1 MCKRRAD
8 NDMLLDENNYKEQ
21 IHAFTQQDWQPLIEL
36 IPKVENTSKFG
47 EWEEEDI
54 LFPYCIEAPI
64 VSQFLHI
71 VYRLPI
77 IISFDWGAWEEG
89 REIASNDDFDH
100 DTLDLPTKCKLITAI
115 VRNNRFCDG
124 ALVSAFESGLILRIL
139 KSIEKQILPLCSVGI
154 SKNLIKLRGTSN
166 EN

>member
-1 MCKRRAD
+1 
-8 NDMLLDENNYKEQ
+8 MLLDENNYKEQ

-36 IPKVENTSKFG
+36 IPKVESTSKFG
-47 EWEEEDI
+47 EWEEENI

-89 REIASNDDFDH
+89 RKIASNDDFDL
-100 DTLDLPTKCKLITAI
+100 DTLDLPAKCKLITAI
-115 VRNNRFCDG
+115 VRSDRFSEG
-124 ALVSAFESGLILRIL
+124 TLVSAFESGLILRIL
-139 KSIEKQILPLCSVGI
+139 KSIEKQISDVM
-154 SKNLIKLRGTSN
+154 
-166 EN
+166 

>member
-1 MCKRRAD
+1 MFKRRAD

-36 IPKVENTSKFG
+36 IPKVESTSKFG
-47 EWEEEDI
+47 EWEEENI

-89 REIASNDDFDH
+89 RKIASNDDFDL
-100 DTLDLPTKCKLITAI
+100 DTLDLPAKCKLITAI
-115 VRNNRFCDG
+115 VRSDRFSEG
-124 ALVSAFESGLILRIL
+124 TLVSAFESGLILRIL
-139 KSIEKQILPLCSVGI
+139 KSIEKQILPLCNGGI
-154 SKNLIKLRGTSN
+154 SKNLIKSRGTSN

>member
-1 MCKRRAD
+1 
-8 NDMLLDENNYKEQ
+8 MLLDENNYKEQ

-36 IPKVENTSKFG
+36 IPKVESTSKFG
-47 EWEEEDI
+47 EWEEENI

-89 REIASNDDFDH
+89 RKIASNDDFDL
-100 DTLDLPTKCKLITAI
+100 DTLDLPAKCKLITAI
-115 VRNNRFCDG
+115 VRSDRFSEG
-124 ALVSAFESGLILRIL
+124 TLVSAFESGLILRIL
-139 KSIEKQILPLCSVGI
+139 KSIEKQILPLCSGVI

>member
-1 MCKRRAD
+1 
-8 NDMLLDENNYKEQ
+8 MLLDENNYKEQ

-36 IPKVENTSKFG
+36 IPKVESTSKFG
-47 EWEEEDI
+47 EWASAEKNEEETI
-54 LFPYCIEAPI
+54 QFPDCIEETI
-64 VSQFLHI
+64 VSQFLDI

-124 ALVSAFESGLILRIL
+124 VLVSAFESGLILRIL
-139 KSIEKQILPLCSVGI
+139 KSIEKQIADV
-154 SKNLIKLRGTSN
+154 K
-166 EN
+166 

>member
-1 MCKRRAD
+1 
-8 NDMLLDENNYKEQ
+8 MLLDENNYKEQ

-36 IPKVENTSKFG
+36 IPKVESTSKFG
-47 EWEEEDI
+47 EWASAEKNEEETIQFQD
-54 LFPYCIEAPI
+54 CIEETI
-64 VSQFLHI
+64 VSQFLDI

-124 ALVSAFESGLILRIL
+124 VLVSAFESGLILRIL
-139 KSIEKQILPLCSVGI
+139 KSIERQILHPCNGEI
-154 SKNLIKLRGTSN
+154 SKKIIKSMGRRN

>member
-1 MCKRRAD
+1 
-8 NDMLLDENNYKEQ
+8 MLLDENNYKEQ

-36 IPKVENTSKFG
+36 IPKVESTSKFG
-47 EWEEEDI
+47 EWASAEKNEEETI
-54 LFPYCIEAPI
+54 QFPDCIEETI
-64 VSQFLHI
+64 VSQFLDI

-124 ALVSAFESGLILRIL
+124 VLVSAFESGLILRIL
-139 KSIEKQILPLCSVGI
+139 KSIEKQILPPCNGEI
-154 SKNLIKLRGTSN
+154 SK
-166 EN
+166 

>member
-1 MCKRRAD
+1 MFKRRAD

-36 IPKVENTSKFG
+36 IPKVESTSKFG
-47 EWEEEDI
+47 EWEEENI

-89 REIASNDDFDH
+89 RKIASNDDFDL
-100 DTLDLPTKCKLITAI
+100 DTLDLPAKCKLITAI
-115 VRNNRFCDG
+115 VRSDRFSEG
-124 ALVSAFESGLILRIL
+124 TLVSAFESGLILRIL
-139 KSIEKQILPLCSVGI
+139 KSIEKQISDVM
-154 SKNLIKLRGTSN
+154 
-166 EN
+166 

>member
-1 MCKRRAD
+1 
-8 NDMLLDENNYKEQ
+8 MLLDENNYKEQ

-36 IPKVENTSKFG
+36 IPKVESTLKLG
-47 EWEEEDI
+47 EWASAEKNEEETI
-54 LFPYCIEAPI
+54 QFPDCIEETI
-64 VSQFLHI
+64 VSQFLDI

-124 ALVSAFESGLILRIL
+124 VLVSAFESGLILRIL
-139 KSIEKQILPLCSVGI
+139 KSIEKQILPPCNGEI
-154 SKNLIKLRGTSN
+154 SKKYF
-166 EN
+166 

>member
-1 MCKRRAD
+1 
-8 NDMLLDENNYKEQ
+8 MLLDENNYKEQ

-36 IPKVENTSKFG
+36 IPKIGNSSKFG

-54 LFPYCIEAPI
+54 LSPYSIEAPI

-89 REIASNDDFDH
+89 RKIASNDDFDL
-100 DTLDLPTKCKLITAI
+100 DTLDLPAKCKLITSI
-115 VRNNRFCDG
+115 VRSDRFCEG
-124 ALVSAFESGLILRIL
+124 TLVSAFESGLILRIL
-139 KSIEKQILPLCSVGI
+139 KSIEKQIADV
-154 SKNLIKLRGTSN
+154 K
-166 EN
+166 

>member
-1 MCKRRAD
+1 
-8 NDMLLDENNYKEQ
+8 MLLDENNYKEQ

-36 IPKVENTSKFG
+36 IPKVESTSKFG
-47 EWEEEDI
+47 EWEEENI

-89 REIASNDDFDH
+89 REIASNDDFDL
-100 DTLDLPTKCKLITAI
+100 DTLDLPAKCKLITAI

-139 KSIEKQILPLCSVGI
+139 KSIEKQILPPCNGEI
-154 SKNLIKLRGTSN
+154 SKKIIKSMGRRN

>member
-36 IPKVENTSKFG
+36 IPKIENSSKFG

-89 REIASNDDFDH
+89 RKIASNDDFDL
-100 DTLDLPTKCKLITAI
+100 DTLDLPAKCKLITAI
-115 VRNNRFCDG
+115 VRSDRFSEG
-124 ALVSAFESGLILRIL
+124 TLVSAFESGLILRIL
-139 KSIEKQILPLCSVGI
+139 KSIEKQISDVM
-154 SKNLIKLRGTSN
+154 
-166 EN
+166 

>member
-1 MCKRRAD
+1 
-8 NDMLLDENNYKEQ
+8 MLLDENNYKEQ

-36 IPKVENTSKFG
+36 IPKVESTSKFG
-47 EWEEEDI
+47 EWASAEKNEEETI
-54 LFPYCIEAPI
+54 QFPDCIEETI
-64 VSQFLHI
+64 VSQFLDI

-124 ALVSAFESGLILRIL
+124 VLVSAFESGLILRIL
-139 KSIEKQILPLCSVGI
+139 KSIEKQIALKK
-154 SKNLIKLRGTSN
+154 KNK
-166 EN
+166 E